1 LVKLKVFAPYD
12 SKLSTWMN
20 PMFFSHYGQAER
32 AWIDIVNTQETL
44 PNKYPGDFTLYEIGV
59 FDIDS
64 GILEPVHPAVQVMT
78 GLNAKTKAP
87 LDKIQQAR

>member
-1 LVKLKVFAPYD
+1 MVKLKVFAPYD

-32 AWIDIVNTQETL
+32 AWIDIVNTPDNL
-44 PNKYPGDFTLYEIGV
+44 PNKYPGDFVLYEIGTY
-59 FDIDS
+59 DIDS
-64 GILEPVHPAVQVMT
+64 GILEPVHPPVQVMS
-78 GLNAKTKAP
+78 GVNAKKAAP